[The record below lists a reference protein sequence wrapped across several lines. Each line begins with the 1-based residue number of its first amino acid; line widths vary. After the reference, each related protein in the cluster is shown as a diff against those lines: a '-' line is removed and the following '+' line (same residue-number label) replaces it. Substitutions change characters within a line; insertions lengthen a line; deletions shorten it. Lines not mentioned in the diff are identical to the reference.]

1 MRLLLPALCL
11 LIALPSVAAVA
22 KAPKSPR
29 VRLQGTVKN
38 AKDAKTISERET
50 GGIAVS
56 ARQVPLNGASGGWE
70 VDVHMPKEDRGWRCT
85 VDSDTRQVHT
95 KDRIPNPPLKGTRAS
110 QR

>member
-1 MRLLLPALCL
+1 MRIVLPFLCL
-11 LIALPSVAAVA
+11 LTALPLAATVA

-29 VRLQGTVKN
+29 TRIQGTVKN

-95 KDRIPNPPLKGTRAS
+95 KDRIPNPKPPRGRGAS
-110 QR
+110 R